1 MMNKKLADITLAMAI
16 GIFLAYALV
25 YGWSL

>member
-1 MMNKKLADITLAMAI
+1 MMNKKLADISLAVAI

-25 YGWSL
+25 YGWTL